1 MNNFSGKY
9 DVISLK
15 NSAFRELQDLL
26 KFIFRYNFQFSAF
39 ILKGSSKRCLIFFL
53 LLKSVAPRV
62 TVQSHSKRMFDS

>member
-1 MNNFSGKY
+1 MNNFSGKN

-15 NSAFRELQDLL
+15 NSAFRELQVLI
-26 KFIFRYNFQFSAF
+26 KFIFRYNFQFSVF

-62 TVQSHSKRMFDS
+62 IVQSHSKRMLDS